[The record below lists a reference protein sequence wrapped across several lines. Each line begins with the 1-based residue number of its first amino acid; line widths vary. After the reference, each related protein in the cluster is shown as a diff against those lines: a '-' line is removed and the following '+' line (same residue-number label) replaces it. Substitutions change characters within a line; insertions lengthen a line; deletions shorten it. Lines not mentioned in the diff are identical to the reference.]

1 MSVTAWLVLFV
12 AFVIAE
18 ALTYQMITTWFAIGA
33 VVAAICSS
41 NRLSVGIQIMAFLS
55 VSAVFLVLLR
65 PLSVKLMK
73 GKTVRTNTDALLG
86 EQVLVTEDAD
96 IRSGTGKIDGKEW
109 SVRSENGESI
119 KAGEFAKIK
128 RIEGV
133 KLILE
138 KIDNENQSVR

>member
-1 MSVTAWLVLFV
+1 MTSTVWIVLFV

-33 VVAAICSS
+33 VFAAVCAS
-41 NRLSVGIQIMAFLS
+41 NQLSAGVQIIVFLS

-65 PLSVKLMK
+65 PLSMKLMK
-73 GKTVRTNTDALLG
+73 GKTTRTNTDALLG

-96 IRSGTGKIDGKEW
+96 QRCGVGKIGGKEW
-109 SVRSENGESI
+109 SVRSENGERI
-119 KAGEFAKIK
+119 KAGEFAKVK

-138 KIDNENQSVR
+138 KEND